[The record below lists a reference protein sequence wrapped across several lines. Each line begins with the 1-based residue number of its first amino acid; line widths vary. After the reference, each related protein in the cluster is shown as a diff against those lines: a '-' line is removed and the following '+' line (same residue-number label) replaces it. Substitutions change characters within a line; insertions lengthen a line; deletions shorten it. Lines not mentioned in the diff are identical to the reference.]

1 MRAGDRCGRHP
12 FPNACQDLSELFN
25 ALAVDD
31 AGNVYVAFAWRDP
44 AQANPEYDIYMEK
57 GTPQPSGAISFGQ
70 PVKVNTDSG
79 THYMP
84 WLAAGQNGAVDVVFY
99 DTPYVQGVGAFNKPA
114 AAPGSAVWDV
124 YMAQS
129 LDGAQSFT
137 QSRVSDHPVYFGD
150 ICSTGIFC
158 GVAPPQFNWG
168 QDRILFDDFGVAIGP
183 DGAARVAW
191 TDTRDS
197 WRASTSPVSPE
208 ALVSTAEPSVAVR
221 LRKSSHA

>member
-1 MRAGDRCGRHP
+1 
-12 FPNACQDLSELFN
+12 
-25 ALAVDD
+25 
-31 AGNVYVAFAWRDP
+31 
-44 AQANPEYDIYMEK
+44 
-57 GTPQPSGAISFGQ
+57 
-70 PVKVNTDSG
+70 
-79 THYMP
+79 MP

-99 DTPYVQGVGAFNKPA
+99 DTPYVQGVGALNKPA

-129 LDGAQSFT
+129 LDGAHTFT
-137 QSRVSDHPVYFGD
+137 QSRVSDHHVYFGD

-158 GVAPPQFNWG
+158 GLAPPQFNWG

-197 WRASTSPVSPE
+197 WSASCGPTVSPNDDSNVPCQSSRIYF
-208 ALVSTAEPSVAVR
+208 ACQSGGIGLYGRPVNGCPVA
-221 LRKSSHA
+221 RK